1 MTIGWKTYQK
11 FIDLNESLSK
21 FGLKLDKPKHDWI
34 DIDTVAVR
42 PLGDDGAP
50 CFSRDAE
57 LYSGTLQDV
66 EKWFLGYYAGYNYLK
81 NIKAT
86 TDTKIAK
93 CEQLVRNKKLV
104 EELQK

>member
-21 FGLKLDKPKHDWI
+21 FGLKLDKPKHNWV
-34 DIDTVAVR
+34 DIDTVAVK
-42 PLGDDGAP
+42 PLGEDGAP

-57 LYSGTLQDV
+57 IFSGTLNDV
-66 EKWFLGYYAGYNYLK
+66 EKWFLGYYAGVNYLK

-86 TDTKIAK
+86 TDAKIAK
-93 CEQLVRNKKLV
+93 CEQRLRNERLV